1 MTDMLP
7 VSSPSSRHERMFRA
21 FCLLDDVLRFAVHVV
36 WIVAGIVVAWATFEL
51 PAATAE
57 LAARLDV
64 EYRATLA
71 ADRERLR
78 AEFACQ
84 EAAK

>member
-1 MTDMLP
+1 MTDTLP
-7 VSSPSSRHERMFRA
+7 VSSPESRHERLFRA
-21 FCLLDDVLRFAVHVV
+21 LCWFDDLLRIAVHVV
-36 WIVAGIVVAWATFEL
+36 WIVAGIVVVWATFEL

-57 LAARLDV
+57 LAARLHV

-78 AEFACQ
+78 AEFAC